1 MKQKHTAPFWRLVEN
16 ENGHKNIIQNF
27 VMKYQKNSY
36 NIKKKKRKTQLFVIK
51 KTLKKMCPGLHITQH
66 SVANLHKVIY

>member
-1 MKQKHTAPFWRLVEN
+1 
-16 ENGHKNIIQNF
+16 
-27 VMKYQKNSY
+27 MKYQKNSY
-36 NIKKKKRKTQLFVIK
+36 NTKKKKRKTQLFVIK